1 MRLKK
6 IKICVIGLGYVGAPL
21 LNELIINGFD
31 AKGYDISKPRILSLL
46 SGHDQTSEI
55 SKKDL
60 KNFKNIVDFNYEIL
74 DGCNIF
80 IVTTPTPIDS
90 FKVPDLN
97 NIIEATKTISQYVK
111 DKSIII
117 YESTV
122 YPGLTEEICVP
133 IIKKISNL
141 NYINNNNQKKGF
153 HIGYSP
159 ERINPG
165 DKKHTL
171 KNTIKIISGS
181 SSYSLKI
188 IESIYSKI
196 TKAGIY
202 KAKSIKIAES
212 AKIIENIQR
221 DVNVALINELYSLFT
236 KMDINFYDVLEAANT
251 KWNFLPFT
259 PGLVGGHCIGV
270 DPYYLTHKA
279 KQYNYTTEMILSG
292 RKINDSMPDLY
303 ADQIFK
309 GIIKNCSKKNQ
320 YKILFCGI
328 TFKENCPDVRNSK
341 VIEIIDYFTKLN
353 FKVDIFDPEADLD
366 QLKRIN
372 NLKLIN
378 KNELNKK
385 KYDSIV
391 FAVAHD
397 KFKKYGINYFT
408 KLCNKKYFLFDIK
421 NLFNIRN

>member
-1 MRLKK
+1 MDFNK

-21 LNELIINGFD
+21 LNELITNGFN
-31 AKGYDISKPRILSLL
+31 ATGYDISKDRISSILS
-46 SGHDQTSEI
+46 GNDQTSEI
-55 SKKDL
+55 SKKNL
-60 KNFKNIVDFNYEIL
+60 KNFKNRIDFNYEIL
-74 DGCNIF
+74 EGCNVF

-90 FKVPDLN
+90 FKVPDLT
-97 NIIEATKTISQYVK
+97 NIIEATKTISKYVK

-133 IIKKISNL
+133 IIQQISKL
-141 NYINNNNQKKGF
+141 NYINNNHQKKGF
-153 HIGYSP
+153 HVGYSP

-165 DKKHTL
+165 DKNHTL
-171 KNTIKIISGS
+171 KNTIKIVSGS

-188 IESIYSKI
+188 IDSIYKKI
-196 TKAGIY
+196 IKAGTY

-251 KWNFLPFT
+251 KWNFLQFT

-279 KQYNYTTEMILSG
+279 KQYNYSTEMILSG

-303 ADQIFK
+303 SDQIF
-309 GIIKNCSKKNQ
+309 
-320 YKILFCGI
+320 
-328 TFKENCPDVRNSK
+328 
-341 VIEIIDYFTKLN
+341 
-353 FKVDIFDPEADLD
+353 
-366 QLKRIN
+366 
-372 NLKLIN
+372 
-378 KNELNKK
+378 
-385 KYDSIV
+385 
-391 FAVAHD
+391 
-397 KFKKYGINYFT
+397 
-408 KLCNKKYFLFDIK
+408 
-421 NLFNIRN
+421 